1 VDDLGE
7 LFVWGCA
14 VGGSL
19 AVGALVA
26 AFFRLPDRWAALLT
40 AFGGGLLLSAV
51 AFELVPEADDRAGL
65 WLTAAGL
72 IGGTMLYVVADGLLG
87 ADDDTEAMRRAGQ
100 AAAAGRTM
108 AMPERAEL
116 ARGEAIAV
124 GLTVDGIPES
134 IALGLT
140 VAEGSVGLA
149 LAAGVVVGNLVEA
162 YGAAQPIIS
171 SGRSRRFAVLLLTA
185 IGVALL
191 VATVLGGTAFADAFD
206 GLVGTAQAIA
216 AGAVLGVVSI
226 AVIPHAFKEVNATVA
241 TATVLGF
248 TAGYLLS

>member
-1 VDDLGE
+1 MQDLPA
-7 LFVWGCA
+7 LLAWGCA

-19 AVGALVA
+19 AAGALFA
-26 AFFRLPDRWAALLT
+26 AVKRLPDRWAALLT
-40 AFGGGLLLSAV
+40 SFGGGLLFSAV
-51 AFELVPEADDRAGL
+51 AFELVPEADGRAGL
-65 WLTAAGL
+65 WVTAGGL
-72 IGGTMLYVVADGLLG
+72 IAGTLVYVLADGLLG
-87 ADDDTEAMRRAGQ
+87 ADDQSEAMRRAGH

-108 AMPERAEL
+108 AVPDRAEL
-116 ARGEAIAV
+116 ARGEGIAL

-149 LAAGVVVGNLVEA
+149 LAAGVVIGNVVEA
-162 YGAAQPIIS
+162 YGAAQPIVA

-191 VATVLGGTAFADAFD
+191 VATVLGGTAFAEAPDE
-206 GLVGTAQAIA
+206 LVGGAQAVA

-226 AVIPHAFKEVNATVA
+226 AVIPHAFEKVSADVA
-241 TATVLGF
+241 VATVLGF

>member
-1 VDDLGE
+1 MDDLGA
-7 LFVWGCA
+7 LFIWGCA

-19 AVGALVA
+19 AAGALVA
-26 AFFRLPDRWAALLT
+26 AFVRLPERWAALLT

-51 AFELVPEADDRAGL
+51 AFELVPEADERAGL
-65 WLTAAGL
+65 WLTAGGLVAGTL
-72 IGGTMLYVVADGLLG
+72 LYVVADRLLG
-87 ADDDTEAMRRAGQ
+87 ANDDKAAMRRAGH

-108 AMPERAEL
+108 PLPDRAEL

-162 YGAAQPIIS
+162 YGAAQPIIA
-171 SGRSRRFAVLLLTA
+171 SGRSRRFAVLLLTG
-185 IGVALL
+185 IGAALL
-191 VATVLGGTAFADAFD
+191 VATVLGGTAFADASD
-206 GLVGTAQAIA
+206 ELIGVAQAVA
-216 AGAVLGVVSI
+216 AGAVLGVVSV
-226 AVIPHAFKEVNATVA
+226 AVIPHAFDEVSATVA

>member
-1 VDDLGE
+1 MDDVGA
-7 LFVWGCA
+7 LFLWGCA

-19 AVGALVA
+19 AVGALLA
-26 AFFRLPDRWAALLT
+26 AFVRLPERWAALLT
-40 AFGGGLLLSAV
+40 AFGGGLLLAAV
-51 AFELVPEADDRAGL
+51 AFELVPEADERAGL
-65 WLTAAGL
+65 WLTAGGLVAGTL
-72 IGGTMLYVVADGLLG
+72 LYVVADGLLG

-100 AAAAGRTM
+100 AAAAGRK
-108 AMPERAEL
+108 MPMPDRVEL

-171 SGRSRRFAVLLLTA
+171 SGRSRRFAVLLLTG
-185 IGVALL
+185 IGAALL
-191 VATVLGGTAFADAFD
+191 VATVLGGTAFADASD
-206 GLVGTAQAIA
+206 ELIGLAQAVA
-216 AGAVLGVVSI
+216 AGAVLGVVSV
-226 AVIPHAFKEVNATVA
+226 AVIPHAFDEVSATVA